1 MDCSNIQIKQIPP
14 NLLLNMK
21 TVVVNDKTFEI
32 SISEATIAERV
43 KAIATQINNDLEGK
57 NPLFVVVLN
66 GAFIFAADL
75 LRNINIP
82 CEVTFVKM
90 ASYTGTVSTGHVKE
104 IVGLNTDVEG
114 RTIVIVEDIVDSGLT
129 MKEMLELLDK
139 KHPAEVHVSTLLVKP
154 NNLKA
159 ELDIKYCCFEIPN
172 DFIVGYGLDY
182 DGHGRNHRDI
192 YTIVQ

>member
-139 KHPAEVHVSTLLVKP
+139 KHPSEVHISTLLVKP

-182 DGHGRNHRDI
+182 DGHGRNLRDI